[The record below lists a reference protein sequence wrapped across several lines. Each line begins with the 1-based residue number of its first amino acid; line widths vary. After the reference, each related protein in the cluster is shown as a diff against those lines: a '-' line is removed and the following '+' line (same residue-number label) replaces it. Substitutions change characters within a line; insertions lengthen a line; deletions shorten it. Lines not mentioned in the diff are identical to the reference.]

1 MKATDL
7 IKHDIDITSHTTF
20 GIPVRTRMY
29 AEYANVRQLEALSRT
44 QEYLNSPVLHIG
56 EGSNLLFLH
65 DFDGL
70 VLHCGIRG
78 FSRYEKN
85 PETVYAIAGAGERMD
100 DFIAWTLEQGLSGL
114 ENLSGIP
121 GEVGAAAVQNVGA
134 YGVEAGDYIHS
145 VECFDTMSR
154 KTVMLSREECQFG
167 YRDSRFK
174 REWKGRYFILRVS
187 FRLNHDGKAKHLDYG
202 PLKAWSGSLGHQ
214 PTPEELRSEV
224 IRLRNEKLP
233 DPKVVG
239 SAGSFFKNPV
249 GSEYYF
255 REEVLRREP
264 DVPSYRVDD
273 HSVKVP
279 AGWLIEHAG
288 LKGYRIGGAEV
299 YPKQCLVIAN
309 TGNATAADV
318 TALAQHVENTVMQ
331 KYGIRLSR
339 EVNYIDTSIK
349 VTVLGSGTSKGIPEI
364 GCRCEVCQSEDP
376 HDKRMRASVL
386 VQTNDQNI
394 LIDVSPDFRSQALL
408 HDIHDVD
415 AVLLTHSHYDHV
427 GGLDDLRPMCVF
439 GDVPLYMRSDVN
451 GDLHRRLDYC
461 FREHPYPGVPQFE
474 THVIDSRPF
483 DINGVKI
490 VPIEVFHGKLPIYG
504 YRIGN
509 FAYITDANSIEQSEK
524 EKLYGVDTLIVNA
537 LRHRK
542 HFAHF
547 SIDQALDLIRE
558 IQPRQAYLTH
568 LSHEAGTHIAL
579 DKELPDNVHPAYDGL
594 AIRVGTNIYGDE
606 KQG

>member
-1 MKATDL
+1 
-7 IKHDIDITSHTTF
+7 
-20 GIPVRTRMY
+20 
-29 AEYANVRQLEALSRT
+29 
-44 QEYLNSPVLHIG
+44 
-56 EGSNLLFLH
+56 
-65 DFDGL
+65 
-70 VLHCGIRG
+70 
-78 FSRYEKN
+78 
-85 PETVYAIAGAGERMD
+85 
-100 DFIAWTLEQGLSGL
+100 
-114 ENLSGIP
+114 
-121 GEVGAAAVQNVGA
+121 
-134 YGVEAGDYIHS
+134 
-145 VECFDTMSR
+145 MSR
-154 KTVMLSREECQFG
+154 QTVMLSREECLFG

-202 PLKAWSGSLGHQ
+202 PLKSWSESLGYS
-214 PTPEELRSEV
+214 PSPEEVRSEV
-224 IRLRNEKLP
+224 VRLRNEKLP
-233 DPKVVG
+233 DPKVIG

-255 REEVLRREP
+255 REEVLRRDP
-264 DVPSYRVDD
+264 DVPSYRVDN
-273 HSVKVP
+273 HRVKVP

-288 LKGYRIGGAEV
+288 LKGYRIGGAQV

-318 TALAQHVENTVMQ
+318 TALAQHIENTVMQ

-364 GCRCEVCQSEDP
+364 GCRCEVCQSDDP

-408 HDIHDVD
+408 HDIHNVD

-451 GDLHRRLDYC
+451 GDLRRRLDYC

-474 THVIDSRPF
+474 THVIDGRPF
-483 DINGVKI
+483 EINGVKI

-509 FAYITDANSIEQSEK
+509 FAYITDASCIEQSEK

-547 SIDQALDLIRE
+547 SIGQALDLIRE
-558 IQPRQAYLTH
+558 IKPRQAYLTH
-568 LSHEAGTHIAL
+568 LAHEAGKHRCL
-579 DKELPDNVHPAYDGL
+579 DAELPDNVHPAYDGL
-594 AIRVGTNIYGDE
+594 TIEIGTHNYG
-606 KQG
+606 G